1 MGCIKKQKRTW
12 KQEEAVLGVDLGEK
26 EEELGVNMS
35 KVVVVSHMKL
45 LKYKYI
51 LYKRKREKSLIEFG
65 LVKFHK
71 IL

>member
-1 MGCIKKQKRTW
+1 MGCIKKKRTW

-26 EEELGVNMS
+26 EEELGVDMS
-35 KVVVVSHMKL
+35 KVVVSYMKL

-65 LVKFHK
+65 LVKFHG